1 MNLMPLLGFYY
12 RQHAQI
18 SQIFG
23 GDGSGKGSEIV
34 IELASTAVPLLK
46 KHWPAYN
53 ANGLLDDALST
64 LKEVL
69 APPTPTPP
77 LDINSQS

>member
-1 MNLMPLLGFYY
+1 MNLMPLLGFYS

-18 SQIFG
+18 SDIFG
-23 GDGSGKGSEIV
+23 GDGSGKGSAIIV
-34 IELASTAVPLLK
+34 ELASAAAPLIK

-53 ANGLLDDALST
+53 ANGLIDDALAT

-69 APPTPTPP
+69 APPASPT
-77 LDINSQS
+77 SGG